1 MLVNRRQFL
10 QAAGN
15 LAVAGSLPIVTARTR
30 SSYAKEPQALLPI
43 VDTHQHLWDLNRFQP
58 PWLKDAPPILSKS
71 YVTKDYLAA
80 TAKVNVTKAV
90 YMEIDVAPQQQV
102 QEAKHVIDLSRS
114 KDHPTTAAVISG
126 RPNSSEFAAYINQF
140 KDVTEI
146 KGVRQVLHVDSAP
159 RGLCLEPTYV
169 QSIQLLGKLGKSFDL
184 CMRPT
189 ELSDGK
195 KLAIQCPDT
204 RFIIDHCGNADPKA
218 FLDNNQSS
226 EEPWHQVDQWK
237 RDMDGLAS
245 LSNTI
250 CKISGIVAR
259 APKGWS
265 AEHLAPI
272 IDFCLLQFG
281 PERVVFG
288 GDWPVCLLG
297 APYANWVSALKEVIS
312 QRSEKEQRQLLHD
325 NAVRLYGL
333 G

>member
-1 MLVNRRQFL
+1 MPANRRQFL
-10 QAAGN
+10 NTTGSF
-15 LAVAGSLPIVTARTR
+15 LVAGSVPVV
-30 SSYAKEPQALLPI
+30 SSQAKESPVLLPI
-43 VDTHQHLWDLNRFQP
+43 VDTHQHLWDLDRFQP
-58 PWLKDAPPILSKS
+58 PWIKDAPPILSKS

-80 TAKVNVTKAV
+80 TAGLNVTQAV
-90 YMEIDVAPQQQV
+90 YMEIDVAPRQQL

-114 KDHPTTAAVISG
+114 REHPTAAAVISG
-126 RPNSSEFAAYINQF
+126 RPNSPEFESYIRRF
-140 KDVTEI
+140 KDVPEI
-146 KGVRQVLHVDSAP
+146 KGVRQVLHVDSTP
-159 RGLCLEPTYV
+159 RGLCLEPTFV
-169 QSIQLLGKLGKSFDL
+169 RSIQLLGKLGKSYDL

-189 ELSDGK
+189 ELSDAK
-195 KLAIQCPDT
+195 KLAAQCPDT
-204 RFIIDHCGNADPKA
+204 RFIIDHCGNADPNA
-218 FLDNNQSS
+218 FLRSGSQGS
-226 EEPWHQVDQWK
+226 EEPWHQPDQWK

-259 APKGWS
+259 APKEWN

-281 PERVVFG
+281 PDRVVFG

-297 APYANWVSALKEVIS
+297 SSYADWVKALKEVIS
-312 QRSEKEQRQLLHD
+312 ERSQTEQRQLLHD

>member
-1 MLVNRRQFL
+1 MRTNRRQFFNATGSFL
-10 QAAGN
+10 
-15 LAVAGSLPIVTARTR
+15 VAGSLPLA
-30 SSYAKEPQALLPI
+30 SSQSKEPPALLPI
-43 VDTHQHLWDLNRFQP
+43 VDTHQHLWDLDRFQP
-58 PWLKDAPPILSKS
+58 PWLKDAPPILAKS

-80 TAKVNVTKAV
+80 TAGVNLTQAV
-90 YMEIDVAPQQQV
+90 YMEIDVAPRQQL
-102 QEAKHVIDLSRS
+102 QEAEHVIALSRS
-114 KDHPTTAAVISG
+114 EKHPTSAAVISG
-126 RPNSSEFAAYINQF
+126 RPNSPQFESYIQRF
-140 KDVTEI
+140 KDVSEI
-146 KGVRQVLHVDSAP
+146 KGIRQVLHVDSAA
-159 RGLCLEPTYV
+159 RGLCLEPTFV
-169 QSIQLLGKLGKSFDL
+169 RSMQLLGKLGKSFDL

-195 KLAIQCPDT
+195 KLAAQCPDT

-218 FLDNNQSS
+218 FLRDGTD
-226 EEPWHQVDQWK
+226 EKPWHQPDQWK
-237 RDMDGLAS
+237 RDMDALAGLP
-245 LSNTI
+245 NTI

-297 APYANWVSALKEVIS
+297 SPYANWVSALKEVIS
-312 QRSEKEQRQLLHD
+312 QRAQKEQRQLLHD